1 MEMPYSI
8 RQVLAMLLICVGL
21 VSVCSAGTT
30 TRTRE
35 VKRLKDLTLL
45 DKSVETQDKLQSFI
59 FKRDG
64 KFYTP
69 CFIG

>member
-1 MEMPYSI
+1 MWNAKRLILIIM
-8 RQVLAMLLICVGL
+8 LICVGL

-35 VKRLKDLTLL
+35 VMRLKALTLL
-45 DKSVETQDKLQSFI
+45 DKSVETPAKLQSFI

-64 KFYTP
+64 EIYTP
-69 CFIG
+69 CIKV

>member
-1 MEMPYSI
+1 MRTAKTTLI
-8 RQVLAMLLICVGL
+8 FALLICVGL
-21 VSVCSAGTT
+21 VSFCLAGTT

-35 VKRLKDLTLL
+35 VMRLKALTLPG
-45 DKSVETQDKLQSFI
+45 KSVETQDKLQSFI

-69 CFIG
+69 CIKV